1 MKNEIFNVTG
11 MSCQG
16 CANAVYASLS
26 QLEGVS
32 KASVDLSKKQ
42 ASVTYD
48 EQTLTTD
55 AIQAVFQE
63 TSYTLSL

>member
-55 AIQAVFQE
+55 AIQAAFQE